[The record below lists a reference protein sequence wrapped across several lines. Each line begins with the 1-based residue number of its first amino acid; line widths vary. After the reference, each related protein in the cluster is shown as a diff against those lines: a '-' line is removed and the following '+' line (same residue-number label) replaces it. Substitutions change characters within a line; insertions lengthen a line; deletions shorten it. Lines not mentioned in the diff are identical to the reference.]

1 MTDTSDQE
9 VTESPVLFAEWVYTN
24 IVSMISEEEKQAF
37 LATIPEDRRKE
48 LSITVEEQK
57 AWVDELLVMLGLGA
71 CMFSSLNLSYDN
83 HQAFKR
89 AMSQQVAKQL
99 FGANIESRV
108 AEIEKVFEQ
117 YLEVL
122 VDKSKRAHM
131 FSGFSEIYFDRVFPS
146 NPNKSAMFMGAEIA
160 KIPLDTALASFEL
173 TRDGFFRL
181 RHGMSYA
188 NYLATQTALD
198 DTN

>member
-71 CMFSSLNLSYDN
+71 CMFSTT
-83 HQAFKR
+83 KT
-89 AMSQQVAKQL
+89 
-99 FGANIESRV
+99 
-108 AEIEKVFEQ
+108 
-117 YLEVL
+117 
-122 VDKSKRAHM
+122 KS
-131 FSGFSEIYFDRVFPS
+131 P
-146 NPNKSAMFMGAEIA
+146 
-160 KIPLDTALASFEL
+160 
-173 TRDGFFRL
+173 
-181 RHGMSYA
+181 
-188 NYLATQTALD
+188 
-198 DTN
+198 